1 MGKRKKWPGAYCFK
15 ENQHFQGEQETH
27 RDCDWPMDMNK
38 GKTQKILSCTASVSC
53 LIPQCTKIAPW
64 MVERRRKSD
73 AYIYMIYDIWCI
85 YARAK
90 REKKKQTNKQNIS
103 FEVSRVL
110 QVYATVLSSSEK
122 LLSLHC
128 RWIKERQC

>member
-1 MGKRKKWPGAYCFK
+1 MGKRKKWPGACCFK

-27 RDCDWPMDMNK
+27 RDCVWPMDMNK

-64 MVERRRKSD
+64 MVEKRRKSD
-73 AYIYMIYDIWCI
+73 AYIYILTLPEP
-85 YARAK
+85 K
-90 REKKKQTNKQNIS
+90 RTRKNKQTNKNIS